1 MKFIPQSI
9 PDVILIE
16 PVIYED
22 NRGYFMETHS
32 SDSFKK
38 GIRNQ
43 INFIQDS
50 ESNSSRGTIRG
61 LHYQMPPFAQAKLI
75 RVIKGKILD
84 VAVDIRKS
92 SVTFGKHVAVELCS
106 ENKNQLFI
114 PHGFAHGFIV
124 LSDDAVLSY
133 KMDNYYCKEY
143 ERSIA
148 FDDPQINI
156 NWKLNL
162 NEIKV
167 SKKDMH
173 QNLLKDTDHLFD

>member
-1 MKFIPQSI
+1 MKFISQSI

-16 PVIYED
+16 PIVHED
-22 NRGYFMETHS
+22 NRGYFMETYRR
-32 SDSFKK
+32 DSFEK
-38 GIRNQ
+38 GIGYR
-43 INFIQDS
+43 IDFIQDS
-50 ESNSSRGTIRG
+50 QSSSSKGVLRG

-84 VAVDIRKS
+84 VVVDIRKS
-92 SVTFGKHVAVELCS
+92 SSTFGKHVAVELCS

-133 KMDNYYCKEY
+133 KMDNFYSKDY
-143 ERSIA
+143 ERTIA
-148 FDDPQINI
+148 YDDQQLNI
-156 NWKLNL
+156 DWKLNL

-167 SKKDMH
+167 SKKDM
-173 QNLLKDTDHLFD
+173 NRISLKDTNQLFD

>member
-1 MKFIPQSI
+1 
-9 PDVILIE
+9 
-16 PVIYED
+16 
-22 NRGYFMETHS
+22 
-32 SDSFKK
+32 
-38 GIRNQ
+38 
-43 INFIQDS
+43 
-50 ESNSSRGTIRG
+50 
-61 LHYQMPPFAQAKLI
+61 MPPFAQAKLI